1 MRILCL
7 QHVSFEGPGA
17 IGDWAVARGHEF
29 QVAEAWH
36 APVPALESLDMLI
49 VMGGPMGV
57 HDETG
62 LPWLRDEKALI
73 RSAIDAGRRVVGVCL
88 GAQLMA
94 DVLGARVYRNEH
106 REIGWLP
113 VDLTAAAKSTGL
125 FEGLPDRPVVFQW
138 HGDTFDLPAGA
149 IRLASSGGCRTQAF
163 LAGRR
168 ALALQFHFESTV
180 AGVEAL
186 LAQCAGEMTPGPYVQ
201 TVEAVRAATVEG
213 VRRTN
218 AWLFTVLDRLA
229 VA

>member
-36 APVPALESLDMLI
+36 APMPALESLDMLI

-73 RSAIDAGRRVVGVCL
+73 RSAIDAGRRVVGICL

-125 FEGLPDRPVVFQW
+125 FEGLPDRSVVFQW

-149 IRLASSGGCRTQAF
+149 TRLASSGGCRTQAF

>member
-1 MRILCL
+1 MRIRCL

-17 IGDWAVARGHEF
+17 IGDWALARGHELTI
-29 QVAEAWH
+29 AEAWH
-36 APVPALESLDMLI
+36 VPTPGLESFDALI

-57 HDETG
+57 HDEME

-73 RSAIDAGRRVVGVCL
+73 RSAMDAGRMVVGICL
-88 GAQLMA
+88 GAQWMA
-94 DVLGARVYRNEH
+94 DVLGTRVYRNAH

-113 VDLTAAAKSTGL
+113 VDLTEAARATGL
-125 FEGLPDRPVVFQW
+125 FHGLPDRPVVFQW
-138 HGDTFDLPAGA
+138 HGDTFDLPADA
-149 IRLASSGGCRTQAF
+149 IHLASSEGCRNQAF

-168 ALALQFHFESTV
+168 ALALQFHFESTA

-186 LAQCAGEMTPGPYVQ
+186 LTHGAGEMTPGPYVQ
-201 TVEAVRAATVEG
+201 TAEAVRAATPEG

-229 VA
+229 AA